1 MRIVVDNRKSVKTNK
16 KRERERKRF
25 PVLVQGE
32 RRKERKRYMKDP

>member
-16 KRERERKRF
+16 KERERKRF
-25 PVLVQGE
+25 PVWVQGE